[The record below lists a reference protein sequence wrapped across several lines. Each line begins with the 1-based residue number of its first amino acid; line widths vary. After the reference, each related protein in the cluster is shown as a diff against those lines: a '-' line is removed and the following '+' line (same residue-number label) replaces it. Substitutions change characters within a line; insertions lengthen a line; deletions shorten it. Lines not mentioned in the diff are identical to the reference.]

1 MAEKDFLIGSHCAM
15 NSPEFYLGT
24 VKEAISY
31 NSSVFMFYTGAPQ
44 NSFRKPLNELKIEEG
59 RKLLKENNFDE
70 SKLIVHAPYIINP
83 ANPSREDLREMSIN
97 MLVSELKRTAG
108 FGCKTIVLH
117 PGNHLGAGPD
127 EAIKCLDDSLNK
139 VFESDGTDVKIAIET
154 MSGKGS
160 EIGITFEEVA
170 KIINGCKYP
179 ERLGV
184 CLDTCHVSDAGYDI
198 HDVDG
203 LLDEFNRIIGLNKL
217 LVVHLNDSKNP
228 RAAHKDRHENI
239 GYGYIGFDTLN
250 KIAHHPLLV
259 NIPKILETPY
269 IDGNA
274 PYKKEIAMLRGEKNE
289 EGWREN

>member
-97 MLVSELKRTAG
+97 MLISELKRTAG

-170 KIINGCKYP
+170 RIINGCKYP

-239 GYGYIGFDTLN
+239 GYGYIGFETLN

-274 PYKKEIAMLRGEKNE
+274 PYKKEIAMLRSEKYE

>member
-97 MLVSELKRTAG
+97 MLISELKRTAG

-160 EIGITFEEVA
+160 EIGTTFEEVA

-179 ERLGV
+179 DRLGV

-203 LLDEFNRIIGLNKL
+203 LLDEFNRIIGLSKL

-239 GYGYIGFDTLN
+239 GYGYIGFETLN

-274 PYKKEIAMLRGEKNE
+274 PYKKEIAMLRGEKYE

>member
-97 MLVSELKRTAG
+97 MLISELKRTAG

-274 PYKKEIAMLRGEKNE
+274 PYKKEIAMLRGEKYE

>member
-97 MLVSELKRTAG
+97 MLISELKRTAG

-170 KIINGCKYP
+170 RIINGCKYP

-274 PYKKEIAMLRGEKNE
+274 PYKKEIAMLRSEKYE

>member
-97 MLVSELKRTAG
+97 MLISELKRTAG

-160 EIGITFEEVA
+160 EIGTTFEEVA

-203 LLDEFNRIIGLNKL
+203 LLDKFNRIIGLNKL

-239 GYGYIGFDTLN
+239 GYGYIGFETLN

-274 PYKKEIAMLRGEKNE
+274 PYKKEIAMLRGEKYE